1 MALAGLF
8 VYGPQDIS
16 NYTSS
21 SQKCVDNVLLNNK
34 QCILVWDKKTATE
47 RCILKPCLYLCI

>member
-1 MALAGLF
+1 MVLAGLF

-21 SQKCVDNVLLNNK
+21 SQKCVDNVLLNNE

-47 RCILKPCLYLCI
+47 RCILKPS